1 MNNFMCLVD
10 ITILIPVLLKK
21 ELLTFRDMEELQLP
35 TMTESAKKEFIYLK
49 LLRLGEEEYI
59 KFMDCLKDPNAN
71 SHPGHAELYQK
82 LSTMQC

>member
-1 MNNFMCLVD
+1 MTDFMCLVD

-35 TMTESAKKEFIYLK
+35 TMTESAKKEYIYRK

-59 KFMDCLKDPNAN
+59 KFMDCLKDSNAM
-71 SHPGHAELYQK
+71 SHSGHAELYQK
-82 LSTMQC
+82 MSTMQC